1 MPKSPQRCVVA
12 GIGAAVLASL
22 IAPTGVQSQPAPQ
35 VATARDTTV
44 VPNPRFAAGSFHRS
58 LLGDNWRDAWITPI
72 TVPFLDLKSFD
83 GGLHPV
89 ELGGGRQTVTL
100 RLEAKNGDPWVFRPV
115 NKGVDLPDVYR
126 HTIIW
131 YALADG
137 RSSLHPT
144 APVVGVPVFAAAN
157 LLHPSPRLFVMPNDP
172 LLGDF
177 RTKFAGVLGTIEE
190 RPKVPENGTGF
201 AGAKKIV
208 DSKDLLELIN
218 RDPQER
224 VDAHAYLAARLVD
237 MLLNDNDR
245 HPGQSDWARFGSS
258 SDAPWIPIGRDRDK
272 LLHSEEGL
280 FARLASSVNQS
291 IIKFDTHY
299 PPLPSLITQA
309 REMDRRLLI
318 GLERPTYDS
327 VSAELVRKIDDQV
340 IDAAVRRLP
349 REYAA
354 SFPRISTDLRARRDG
369 LPALARRYYAY
380 ISQVADIHA
389 TDADE
394 VATVTRAGEGIVD
407 VTIKPGTRP
416 FSFRRRFDAKE
427 TKEIRIYLH
436 GGNDIAVARGDVRT
450 SIPVRII
457 GGAGTNSLFDSSRV
471 GGRGQTFLYDQ
482 STVTAVRYDADSA
495 DKREFSEE
503 VLPFNRRPWTRAYGI
518 LAPAQKDYGSSMT
531 PTASIHGG
539 HGLGLV
545 PSIGIARY
553 QYGFRKVP
561 YASMMA
567 AEVAYST
574 AVKGF
579 DIDFAY
585 DKRYESSSFHLP
597 IAAQMSQLEVVEF
610 RGFGNDVPDVG
621 GDFYDVRQRQWTFRP
636 ALGFSPNTRS
646 DISLG
651 PVLRYTSTDSTANRF
666 ISQLQPYGFDG
677 FAQAGLQLQ
686 LHYDTRPSSELFAV
700 GGRNVL
706 IGLAA
711 PDSSPAIWG
720 KANLTA
726 SAYPGMLDARTAYE
740 KVAGVVSAY
749 LSVPARWRPVL
760 ALRGGGEKL
769 YGDFPYFDAAFI
781 GGSRSLRTEHRQRYA
796 GDASLYGTTELRV
809 PIGTFPVV
817 IPLNIG
823 AIGFADFAR
832 VYMNGDSPGGW
843 HHGGGAGLWFSFVR
857 PDLGLTVMRTNNP
870 ERRVVTTLGF
880 AF

>member
-1 MPKSPQRCVVA
+1 MRKSPRTRFAVA
-12 GIGAAVLASL
+12 LGAALLGSIVASTPL
-22 IAPTGVQSQPAPQ
+22 RSQGAPTVPR
-35 VATARDTTV
+35 ARDTTV
-44 VPNPRFAAGSFHRS
+44 VANPRFAAGSFHRY
-58 LLGDNWRDAWITPI
+58 LLGDNWRDAWTTPI

-83 GGLHPV
+83 GGLRPV

-100 RLEAKNGDPWVFRPV
+100 RLEAKNGNPYVFRPV

-137 RSSLHPT
+137 RSSLQPT
-144 APVVGVPVFAAAN
+144 GPVAGVPIFAAAD
-157 LLHPSPRLFVMPNDP
+157 LLHPSPRLFVMPDDP

-201 AGAKKIV
+201 AGATKIV
-208 DSKDLLELIN
+208 DSKDLLERIN
-218 RDPQER
+218 RDPRER
-224 VDAHAYLAARLVD
+224 VDARTYLAARLVD

-245 HPGQSDWARFGSS
+245 HPGQTDWARFGSA
-258 SDAPWIPIGRDRDK
+258 SDAPWVPIGRDRDK

-280 FARLASSVNQS
+280 FARLASSINQS

-309 REMDRRLLI
+309 RDMDRRLLI
-318 GLERPTYDS
+318 GVERPTYDS
-327 VSAELVRKIDDQV
+327 VAAELVRKITDQA
-340 IDAAVRRLP
+340 IEAAVRRLP
-349 REYAA
+349 REYAV
-354 SFPRISTDLRARRDG
+354 SFPRISRDLRARRDG

-394 VATVTRAGEGIVD
+394 TATVSRVGDGIVD
-407 VTIKPGTRP
+407 VTIKPGTGP
-416 FSFRRRFDAKE
+416 FSFSRRFHARE

-436 GGNDIAVARGDVRT
+436 GGNDIAVVRGDVRS
-450 SIPVRII
+450 SIPVRVI
-457 GGAGTNSLFDSSRV
+457 GGTGTNSLFDSSRV
-471 GGRGQTFLYDQ
+471 GGSAQTYLYDQ
-482 STVTAVRYDADSA
+482 GTVARVRYDADSA
-495 DKREFSEE
+495 DKREISEE

-531 PTASIHGG
+531 PTATIHGG

-553 QYGFRKVP
+553 QYGFRTVP
-561 YASMMA
+561 YASMIKA
-567 AEVAYST
+567 DVAYST
-574 AVKGF
+574 AIQGF
-579 DIDFAY
+579 DIGLAY

-610 RGFGNDVPDVG
+610 RGFGNDVPDLR

-636 ALGFSPNTRS
+636 AIGFSPNTKS

-677 FAQAGLQLQ
+677 FGQAGLQLQ

-711 PDSSPAIWG
+711 PDSSPAVWG

-740 KVAGVVSAY
+740 KVGGVVSTY

-769 YGDFPYFDAAFI
+769 FGDFPYFDAAFI

-796 GDASLYGTTELRV
+796 GDAALYGTTELRV
-809 PIGTFPVV
+809 PIGTFPVI

-832 VYMNGDSPGGW
+832 VYVNGESPGGW
-843 HHGGGAGLWFSFVR
+843 HHGGGAGLWFGFVR
-857 PDLGLTVMRTNNP
+857 PDLGVTVMRTNNP
-870 ERRVVTTLGF
+870 ERRVVTTIGF